1 MSYRLAR
8 MKAEAKTKRKER
20 EQAENM
26 KSEQKEMRK
35 EALAIQFKEWTVD
48 ISGRIPVALVTRVDL
63 VNTAT
68 VVPEKGN
75 LGSLPWNGS
84 SGTEG
89 RVMALISLGIRVQVG
104 V

>member
-84 SGTEG
+84 KGAEG
-89 RVMALISLGIRVQVG
+89 WVTALISLGIRVQVG